1 MRSASLP
8 LSVVVGALMISVAVS
23 GLIVISTASQGSK
36 SNSQLECESGILDAG
51 ANGSNVLVYELCLER
66 MTVGF
71 EGSEVVEEISCR
83 ANGDIQLWL
92 LADGSR
98 CKGQPASSDD
108 HVYELWEPLRGVGR
122 ATAAPVRQL
131 LTCRIG
137 MSKRGTIV
145 VPDARDAI
153 LETRTGDTNY
163 ERLTRQFISQ
173 CAQPAA

>member
-1 MRSASLP
+1 MP
-8 LSVVVGALMISVAVS
+8 LSVAVGALMISVAVS
-23 GLIVISTASQGSK
+23 GLIVMSTASQGSK

-51 ANGSNVLVYELCLER
+51 DNGSNVLVYELCLER

-71 EGSEVVEEISCR
+71 ESSEVVEEISCR

-98 CKGQPASSDD
+98 CKAQPPSSHDQ
-108 HVYELWEPLRGVGR
+108 VYEFWEPLRGIGR
-122 ATAAPVRQL
+122 ATSAPVRQL
-131 LTCRIG
+131 LTCRTG
-137 MSKRGTIV
+137 ATNGATII

-153 LETRTGDTNY
+153 LETRTGGTKY

-173 CAQPAA
+173 CIRPDA

>member
-1 MRSASLP
+1 MPSASTP
-8 LSVVVGALMISVAVS
+8 PSVVSALGVVAS
-23 GLIVISTASQGSK
+23 ALIVMSTAPQGSK
-36 SNSQLECESGILDAG
+36 SNSQLECESGILDDG
-51 ANGSNVLVYELCLER
+51 ENGINVLVYELCLER

-71 EGSEVVEEISCR
+71 ESSDVVEEISCR

-98 CKGQPASSDD
+98 CKGQPVSSDD
-108 HVYELWEPLRGVGR
+108 QVFELWEPLRGVGR
-122 ATAAPVRQL
+122 ATVAPVRQL

-137 MSKRGTIV
+137 MSNRATIV

-153 LETRTGDTNY
+153 LETRTGDTKY

-173 CAQPAA
+173 CIRQDA